1 VSCDRAE
8 HGLLGANVTELRAE
22 RGDRGVVTVESTGIE
37 IRIVLTGEIDMN
49 TEPELDAAI
58 DQVLSKPLAPIV
70 VDVTDLRFLAS
81 CGVEFLARLYNAA
94 HPGGHTVTVLNPT
107 GPVLR
112 ILRIVGF
119 GDRITVIT
127 DRG

>member
-1 VSCDRAE
+1 M
-8 HGLLGANVTELRAE
+8 TELRAE

-49 TEPELDAAI
+49 AEPELDVAI
-58 DQVLSKPLAPIV
+58 GQVLSEPLAPIV

-81 CGVEFLARLYNAA
+81 CGVEFIARLYNAV
-94 HPGGHTVTVLNPT
+94 HPVGHTVTVLNPT

-112 ILRIVGF
+112 ILQIVGF
-119 GDRITVIT
+119 GDRISIVT